1 MRPNIQKICFFPD
14 IQYQSRPLTRQKFAF
29 LLEVGFIN
37 RRRIWV
43 SCQGRSWVCK
53 IIDSRHLQEA
63 CCSWKKDGGNRR
75 CITRGSICSF
85 YSRIYEEWVRFYD
98 TLCCVSVFFPVVKIR
113 CLSFS
118 KIWCTQRTHQPIEV
132 FCFETRQNS
141 WWRVSQA
148 LQKVMVTSLGKLP
161 ISSFVCCLVGV
172 WK

>member
-1 MRPNIQKICFFPD
+1 MRPNIKKISFFPD

-113 CLSFS
+113 CLLFFKDLMHPKASSAYWGVLF
-118 KIWCTQRTHQPIEV
+118 WNP
-132 FCFETRQNS
+132 
-141 WWRVSQA
+141 A
-148 LQKVMVTSLGKLP
+148 KLLMKGEP
-161 ISSFVCCLVGV
+161 GFTESYGHFFG
-172 WK
+172 